1 MKINEVLKVMM
12 KRAFVSQILMAS
24 KLGLAQPNIAS
35 RLVRTNLMSD
45 NILDM
50 LDVCGYEMVIRPK
63 DTEEQFKSPWEMKV
77 EK

>member
-1 MKINEVLKVMM
+1 MKINEALKIMM

-35 RLVRTNLMSD
+35 RLVRKNLMSD
-45 NILDM
+45 NILEM

-63 DTEEQFKSPWEMKV
+63 NTEEQYKSPWEMRV

>member
-63 DTEEQFKSPWEMKV
+63 NTEEQYKSPWEMKV

>member
-1 MKINEVLKVMM
+1 MKINEALKIMM

-35 RLVRTNLMSD
+35 RLVRKNLMSD
-45 NILDM
+45 NILEM

-63 DTEEQFKSPWEMKV
+63 NTEEQYKSPWEMKV

>member
-63 DTEEQFKSPWEMKV
+63 DTEEQYKSPWEMKV

>member
-1 MKINEVLKVMM
+1 MKINEALKVMM

-63 DTEEQFKSPWEMKV
+63 NTEEQFKSPWEMKV